1 MVRQTTPI
9 VMFLIGTL
17 ITTILGTH
25 AEHFMNNHKLYR
37 NGRTTDSGSA
47 TYECNLY
54 GIKVIYHTCTSDH
67 PHLSLH
73 GKLVVTYRVNS
84 MCLKLTYIYT
94 IMPKMVYAYI
104 YIYIVSLT
112 NGQLENAESG
122 NNGNG
127 KEDDVTMH
135 ARVQYN

>member
-1 MVRQTTPI
+1 
-9 VMFLIGTL
+9 
-17 ITTILGTH
+17 
-25 AEHFMNNHKLYR
+25 
-37 NGRTTDSGSA
+37 
-47 TYECNLY
+47 
-54 GIKVIYHTCTSDH
+54 
-67 PHLSLH
+67 
-73 GKLVVTYRVNS
+73 